1 MRVNEAE
8 IIMKEKKINKNTI
21 RKLLVDII
29 VDIIA
34 GCLVGAG
41 VYTFAANADLPLSGF
56 TGISLIVN
64 KLTGFPIGTM
74 ILILNIPVALLCYKV
89 LGKRYFFNSLKSMA
103 IVSVF
108 IDFVAPLFPTVTVD
122 KMLTAICTG
131 VLCGIGYGLI
141 YMRGSSSGGTD
152 FITLSIKS
160 KKPYLSIG
168 RIAFI
173 IDACIVLVGAIIVS
187 KNITGMIYGL
197 IVAYIASTVVDKMVY
212 GLNSGKMTLIVTDKA
227 EEVADAIN
235 DTVARGATF
244 LKAQG
249 SYTEEN
255 KNVVMCAC
263 SNKQMYLIKDAIKE
277 VDPAAFMIV
286 VDSSEV
292 MGEGF
297 EKRSSV
303 L

>member
-1 MRVNEAE
+1 
-8 IIMKEKKINKNTI
+8 MKEKRLNKNTI
-21 RKLLVDII
+21 KRIVIDLI
-29 VDIIA
+29 VDIVA
-34 GCLVGAG
+34 ACLISAG
-41 VYTFAANADLPLSGF
+41 VYTFAANAGLPLSGF
-56 TGISLIVN
+56 TGIALIIN
-64 KLTGFPIGTM
+64 KLTGFPMGTM

-89 LGKRYFFNSLKSMA
+89 LGRRYFLNSIKSMA
-103 IVSVF
+103 IVSLF
-108 IDFVAPLFPTVTVD
+108 IDFVAPMFPTIEVD

-152 FITLSIKS
+152 FITLTIKS
-160 KKPYLSIG
+160 KRPYMSIG
-168 RIAFI
+168 KIAFA
-173 IDACIVLVGAIIVS
+173 IDAVIVIIGAIIVS
-187 KNITGMIYGL
+187 KNITGMIYGM
-197 IVAYIASTVVDKMVY
+197 IVAFIASTVVDKLVY

-227 EEVADAIN
+227 EEVAEAIN
-235 DTVARGATF
+235 ATVARGATF

-249 SYTEEN
+249 SYTEED

-277 VDPAAFMIV
+277 VDPTAFMIV

-297 EKRSSV
+297 EKKSSV

>member
-1 MRVNEAE
+1 
-8 IIMKEKKINKNTI
+8 MKEKRLNKNTI
-21 RKLLVDII
+21 TRLVVDVI
-29 VDIIA
+29 VDIVA
-34 GCLVGAG
+34 ACLISAG
-41 VYTFAANADLPLSGF
+41 VYTFAANAGLPLSGF
-56 TGISLIVN
+56 TGIALIIN
-64 KLTGFPIGTM
+64 KLTGFPMGTM

-89 LGKRYFFNSLKSMA
+89 LGKRYFFNSIKSMA
-103 IVSVF
+103 IVSLF
-108 IDFVAPLFPTVTVD
+108 IDFVAPMFPTINVD

-152 FITLSIKS
+152 FITLTIKS
-160 KKPYLSIG
+160 RRPYMSIG
-168 RIAFI
+168 KIAFA
-173 IDACIVLVGAIIVS
+173 IDAVIVIIGAIIVS
-187 KNITGMIYGL
+187 KNITGMIYGM
-197 IVAYIASTVVDKMVY
+197 IVAFIASTVVDKLVY

-227 EEVADAIN
+227 EEVAEAIN
-235 DTVARGATF
+235 ATVARGATF

-297 EKRSSV
+297 EKKSSV

>member
-1 MRVNEAE
+1 
-8 IIMKEKKINKNTI
+8 MKEKKINKNTI

>member
-1 MRVNEAE
+1 
-8 IIMKEKKINKNTI
+8 MKEKRLNKNTI
-21 RKLLVDII
+21 TRLVVDVI
-29 VDIIA
+29 VDIVA
-34 GCLVGAG
+34 ACLISAG
-41 VYTFAANADLPLSGF
+41 VYTFAANAGLPLSGF
-56 TGISLIVN
+56 TGIALIIN
-64 KLTGFPIGTM
+64 KLTGFPMGTM

-89 LGKRYFFNSLKSMA
+89 LGKRYFFNSIKSMA
-103 IVSVF
+103 IVSLF
-108 IDFVAPLFPTVTVD
+108 IDFVAPMFPTINVD

-152 FITLSIKS
+152 FITLTIKS
-160 KKPYLSIG
+160 RRPYMSIG
-168 RIAFI
+168 KIAFA
-173 IDACIVLVGAIIVS
+173 IDAIIVIIGAIIVS
-187 KNITGMIYGL
+187 KNITGMIYGM
-197 IVAYIASTVVDKMVY
+197 IVAFIASTVVDKLVY

-227 EEVADAIN
+227 EEVAEAIN
-235 DTVARGATF
+235 ATVARGATF

-297 EKRSSV
+297 EKKSSV

>member
-1 MRVNEAE
+1 
-8 IIMKEKKINKNTI
+8 MKDKKINRNTI
-21 RKLLVDII
+21 KRLLVDIL
-29 VDIIA
+29 VDVIA

-64 KLTGFPIGTM
+64 RLTGFPIGVM
-74 ILILNIPVALLCYKV
+74 YLLLNIPVALLCYKF

-103 IVSVF
+103 IVSLF
-108 IDFVAPLFPTVTVD
+108 IDFVAPLFPTLNID

-141 YMRGSSSGGTD
+141 YTRGSSSGGTD
-152 FITLSIKS
+152 FITLTIKS

-168 RIAFI
+168 RITFI
-173 IDACIVLVGAIIVS
+173 IDALIILLGTVIVS
-187 KNITGMIYGL
+187 KNITGMIYGI
-197 IVAYIASTVVDKMVY
+197 IVAFIATTVVDKMVY
-212 GLNSGKMTLIVTDKA
+212 GLNAGKMTLIVTDKA
-227 EEVADAIN
+227 EEVAEAIN
-235 DTVARGATF
+235 KTVSRGATF
-244 LKAQG
+244 LEAQG
-249 SYTEEN
+249 SYTEES
-255 KNVVMCAC
+255 KRVVMCAC
-263 SNKQMYLIKDAIKE
+263 GNRQMYLIKDAIKE
-277 VDPAAFMIV
+277 VDPAAFMII

-297 EKRSSV
+297 EKKSSV

>member
-1 MRVNEAE
+1 MRP
-8 IIMKEKKINKNTI
+8 IRIMKEKKINKNTI

-56 TGISLIVN
+56 TGISLIIN

-74 ILILNIPVALLCYKV
+74 IIILNIPVALLCYKV
-89 LGKRYFFNSLKSMA
+89 LGKRYFFNSMKSMA
-103 IVSVF
+103 IVSLF

-168 RIAFI
+168 RIAFM
-173 IDACIVLVGAIIVS
+173 IDACIVLVGAIVVS

-197 IVAYIASTVVDKMVY
+197 IVAYITSSLVDKLVY

>member
-1 MRVNEAE
+1 VRVNEAE

>member
-1 MRVNEAE
+1 
-8 IIMKEKKINKNTI
+8 MKEKRLNKNTI
-21 RKLLVDII
+21 TRIVIDLI

-34 GCLVGAG
+34 ACLISAG
-41 VYTFAANADLPLSGF
+41 VYTFAANAGLPLSGF
-56 TGISLIVN
+56 TGIALIIN
-64 KLTGFPIGTM
+64 KLTGFPMGTM

-89 LGKRYFFNSLKSMA
+89 LGRRYFLNSIKSMA
-103 IVSVF
+103 IVSLF
-108 IDFVAPLFPTVTVD
+108 IDFVAPMFPTIEVD

-152 FITLSIKS
+152 FITLTIKS
-160 KKPYLSIG
+160 KRPYMSIG
-168 RIAFI
+168 KIAFA
-173 IDACIVLVGAIIVS
+173 IDAVIVIIGAIIVS
-187 KNITGMIYGL
+187 KNITGMIYGM
-197 IVAYIASTVVDKMVY
+197 IVAFIASTVVDKLVY

-227 EEVADAIN
+227 EEVAEAIN
-235 DTVARGATF
+235 ATVARGATF

-249 SYTEEN
+249 SYTEED

-277 VDPAAFMIV
+277 VDPTAFMIV

-297 EKRSSV
+297 EKKSSV